1 MFPFSPLKEL
11 QRRKLTKKKLPK
23 AIGDDAIKRLDDY
36 LTKTADT
43 IAEEASNGSYHKVTA
58 LDIDRGI
65 ELLQMRAVRDYL
77 KDKDS
82 LASVYG
88 EVDMKVKLIE
98 RGAR

>member
-1 MFPFSPLKEL
+1 MFPFSPLKDL
-11 QRRKLTKKKLPK
+11 QRTKLTSKKLPR
-23 AIGDDAIKRLDDY
+23 AIGDDAVAKLNEY
-36 LTKTADT
+36 LTRIADQIT
-43 IAEEASNGSYHKVTA
+43 EEASNGNYHKVTA
-58 LDIDRGI
+58 LDIERGI